1 MFHARLRLLLVPK
14 GPILVRTQN
23 LLVIAGSV
31 SFDKIRLAFLDPLRQ
46 PPQGAEVCLHNDG
59 GDVGGPLQDL
69 IMMMMMIKGII
80 IMEPL
85 QKMQFNCD
93 YDTADASRLLL
104 WSYIVVPRLASR
116 SACTCISSSVTPV
129 RARPDHVSV

>member
-1 MFHARLRLLLVPK
+1 MFHTRLRLLPVPK

-69 IMMMMMIKGII
+69 IM
-80 IMEPL
+80 ENL

-116 SACTCISSSVTPV
+116 SACTCICSSVTPV
-129 RARPDHVSV
+129 GARPDHMSV